1 MASSYTIHEIGLC
14 LVRLLRFERLGMS
27 GEMANWW
34 VATFFSWMRRAVIPQ
49 WDFWNR
55 HLLRH
60 WDGCGK
66 GALCKVFWRWLKPD
80 SLFIKTDSCSEDRP
94 LTVSELNQS
103 VLTADP
109 QIIEFLCTAKVIQ
122 SEKGGVILAAVDVLR
137 RLWRRFLLSRA
148 FFFVITQALWLPPGT
163 MWNYLQQIRQ
173 MMLYLL
179 LLIWKWLSWPTFKLE
194 EHPKTQRAPLPD
206 FVGDGDQHEQVQNPI
221 ASMVPAGNS
230 STVVEIVDDLA
241 AKLGETTDVNHQTPS
256 STVPEG
262 GRPASSTPPV
272 DRYESEKKKLRL
284 A

>member
-1 MASSYTIHEIGLC
+1 MLSVMNYPNCDVC
-14 LVRLLRFERLGMS
+14 LVSPKKRRLFLNG
-27 GEMANWW
+27 
-34 VATFFSWMRRAVIPQ
+34 TFGTDIYFDTETDAEKE
-49 WDFWNR
+49 
-55 HLLRH
+55 HYA
-60 WDGCGK
+60 K
-66 GALCKVFWRWLKPD
+66 WLKPD

-137 RLWRRFLLSRA
+137 RLYHVELSA
-148 FFFVITQALWLPPGT
+148 ADQTDDAL
-163 MWNYLQQIRQ
+163 
-173 MMLYLL
+173 
-179 LLIWKWLSWPTFKLE
+179 F
-194 EHPKTQRAPLPD
+194 
-206 FVGDGDQHEQVQNPI
+206 GDQHEQVQNPI

-230 STVVEIVDDLA
+230 STVVEIVDNLA

>member
-1 MASSYTIHEIGLC
+1 MSSDILFLDEKGGYSSMGL
-14 LVRLLRFERLGMS
+14 LEPTSTSTLRR
-27 GEMANWW
+27 
-34 VATFFSWMRRAVIPQ
+34 MRKRSTMQ
-49 WDFWNR
+49 N
-55 HLLRH
+55 
-60 WDGCGK
+60 
-66 GALCKVFWRWLKPD
+66 

-137 RLWRRFLLSRA
+137 RYHVELSA
-148 FFFVITQALWLPPGT
+148 ADQTDDAL
-163 MWNYLQQIRQ
+163 
-173 MMLYLL
+173 
-179 LLIWKWLSWPTFKLE
+179 F
-194 EHPKTQRAPLPD
+194 
-206 FVGDGDQHEQVQNPI
+206 GDQHEQVQNPI

-230 STVVEIVDDLA
+230 STVVEIVDNLA